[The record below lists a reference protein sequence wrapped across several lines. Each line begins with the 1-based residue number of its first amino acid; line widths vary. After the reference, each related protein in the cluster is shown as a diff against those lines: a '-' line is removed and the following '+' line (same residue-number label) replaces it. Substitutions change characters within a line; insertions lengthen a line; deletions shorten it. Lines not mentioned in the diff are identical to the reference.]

1 MMINQTNSSTKE
13 YITSQF
19 IVGTMRLGKWG
30 VNMSSF
36 EIEKFIEGCLE
47 KELLDFDHADIYGSY
62 STEADFGAVLKI
74 RSDLRDKIRIT
85 TKCGIKMVS
94 ENRPKHEIKSYDLTK
109 KHIKISVENSL
120 KALQRDYV
128 DTLLL
133 HRPDFLIDPHDIAD
147 AFTELKKEGKVNHF
161 GVSNFSTSQ
170 FDLLHTIFPLK
181 THQVEISLLN
191 REVFENGI
199 LDQCQ
204 KLGIRPSGWSPM
216 GGGVL
221 LQKSNDERILEIQ
234 RKISILCKKYKADA
248 DQVLLAWIR
257 KHPAGITPVLGTSKL
272 SRIKKAC
279 DSLEIKLTHE
289 DWYLLWQ
296 ASSGEDVA

>member
-1 MMINQTNSSTKE
+1 MINQTNSSTKE

-47 KELLDFDHADIYGSY
+47 NELLDFDHADIYGSY

-120 KALQRDYV
+120 KALQRDYI

-191 REVFENGI
+191 RERYLKMEFWINVKNLVSDPLDGHQWEVECFSKSQMMKEYWKYRENF
-199 LDQCQ
+199 
-204 KLGIRPSGWSPM
+204 
-216 GGGVL
+216 
-221 LQKSNDERILEIQ
+221 
-234 RKISILCKKYKADA
+234 
-248 DQVLLAWIR
+248 
-257 KHPAGITPVLGTSKL
+257 
-272 SRIKKAC
+272 
-279 DSLEIKLTHE
+279 DSL
-289 DWYLLWQ
+289 
-296 ASSGEDVA
+296 